1 MFYGWLLAENFTV
14 LGYSL
19 NTEKTM
25 RGANSVPTYTGVPG
39 GVAKKPHSAIRP
51 RCYTYVRM

>member
-19 NTEKTM
+19 KAEKTM
-25 RGANSVPTYTGVPG
+25 RGANSVPTIW
-39 GVAKKPHSAIRP
+39 SARG
-51 RCYTYVRM
+51 CGFLATLYS

>member
-25 RGANSVPTYTGVPG
+25 RGANSVPTYTRVPG
-39 GVAKKPHSAIRP
+39 VWHFSHRP
-51 RCYTYVRM
+51 RCLCVREI